1 MISLGHFSV
10 PRDEFESYANRT
22 TCLINISRHFVFNF
36 DHSAKKMASNGASS
50 KTPTDFS
57 APWKFSDV
65 VLVVE
70 DQKFHVHRSTLA
82 FWSPVFEKMFMSDF
96 KEKSK
101 DEISLPGKKASEIK
115 QLLHMMYPSL
125 EEKPVTKSNCYF
137 LLELAHEYQIES
149 IAQKCEAF
157 MVTVV
162 KAKQENDV
170 IAMLIYGQKYHLKC
184 LITTCIYEARLLT
197 FNQLKEHKMRVE
209 IGLDNY
215 KQITEGIIQRL
226 EATVAGHNRDAREVH
241 RVKKEGLKK
250 LENVSKNLYLHAER
264 KKSQAAVNGPGQP
277 PPRTPDDWLDRLR
290 FDRHLSN
297 TSCLSLDTIAA
308 EVKYL
313 KNLIENLP

>member
-1 MISLGHFSV
+1 M
-10 PRDEFESYANRT
+10 
-22 TCLINISRHFVFNF
+22 
-36 DHSAKKMASNGASS
+36 KMASNGASS

-65 VLVVE
+65 VLAVE

-96 KEKSK
+96 KEKSN

-149 IAQKCEAF
+149 IVQKCEAF

-162 KAKQENDV
+162 KAKQEECDV
-170 IAMLIYGQKYHLKC
+170 IAMLIYGQKYHLKS

-197 FNQLKEHKMRVE
+197 FKQLKEHKMRVE
-209 IGLDNY
+209 IDLDNY

-226 EATVAGHNRDAREVH
+226 EATVARHNTVARDVQ
-241 RVKKEGLKK
+241 RVKLEGLKK
-250 LENVSKNLYLHAER
+250 LENVSKNLYLHAQR
-264 KKSQAAVNGPGQP
+264 KNSQAAVNGPGQP
-277 PPRTPDDWLDRLR
+277 TPRTPDDWLDRLR
-290 FDRHLSN
+290 FDSHLSN
-297 TSCLSLDTIAA
+297 TNCLSLNTIAA

-313 KNLIENLP
+313 KKLIENLP

>member
-1 MISLGHFSV
+1 
-10 PRDEFESYANRT
+10 
-22 TCLINISRHFVFNF
+22 
-36 DHSAKKMASNGASS
+36 MASNGASS
-50 KTPTDFS
+50 KTTTDFS

-96 KEKSK
+96 KEKGNE
-101 DEISLPGKKASEIK
+101 EIPLPGKKASEIK

-137 LLELAHEYQIES
+137 LFELAHEYQIES

-157 MVTVV
+157 MVSVV

-170 IAMLIYGQKYHLKC
+170 IAMLIYGQKYHLKS

-197 FNQLKEHKMRVE
+197 LKQLKEHKMCVE
-209 IGLDNY
+209 IDLDNY

-226 EATVAGHNRDAREVH
+226 EATVAGHDTVARQVQRRKIEC
-241 RVKKEGLKK
+241 LKK
-250 LENVSKNLYLHAER
+250 LENVSKNLYYHAQN
-264 KKSQAAVNGPGQP
+264 KNSAAAANGPGQQP
-277 PPRTPDDWLDRLR
+277 PSTTDDWLDRLR
-290 FDRHLSN
+290 FDSHVFD
-297 TSCLSLDTIAA
+297 TDCPSLCTISAG
-308 EVKYL
+308 VQNL
-313 KNLIENLP
+313 KELIENLP

>member
-1 MISLGHFSV
+1 
-10 PRDEFESYANRT
+10 
-22 TCLINISRHFVFNF
+22 
-36 DHSAKKMASNGASS
+36 MASNGASS
-50 KTPTDFS
+50 ETPTDFS

-96 KEKSK
+96 KEKGN

-170 IAMLIYGQKYHLKC
+170 IAMLIYGQKYHLKS

-197 FNQLKEHKMRVE
+197 LKQLKEHKMCVE
-209 IGLDNY
+209 IDLDNY

-226 EATVAGHNRDAREVH
+226 EATVAGHDMVARQVQRLKIEC
-241 RVKKEGLKK
+241 LKK
-250 LENVSKNLYLHAER
+250 LESVSHNLYFHAQN
-264 KKSQAAVNGPGQP
+264 KNSAAVANGPGQQP
-277 PPRTPDDWLDRLR
+277 PSTTDDWLDRLW
-290 FDRHLSN
+290 FDSDVSN
-297 TSCLSLDTIAA
+297 TDCLSLRTISVG
-308 EVKYL
+308 VKNL
-313 KNLIENLP
+313 KELIENLP

>member
-1 MISLGHFSV
+1 
-10 PRDEFESYANRT
+10 
-22 TCLINISRHFVFNF
+22 
-36 DHSAKKMASNGASS
+36 MASNGASS

-96 KEKSK
+96 KEKSN
-101 DEISLPGKKASEIK
+101 DEIPLPGKKASEIK

-137 LLELAHEYQIES
+137 LFELAHEYQIES
-149 IAQKCEAF
+149 IAQKCEAV
-157 MVTVV
+157 MVTLV

-170 IAMLIYGQKYHLKC
+170 IAMLFYGQKYQLKS

-197 FNQLKEHKMRVE
+197 LKQLKEHKMRVE
-209 IGLDNY
+209 IDLDNY

-226 EATVAGHNRDAREVH
+226 EATVAGHNTVASQVQRFKIDS
-241 RVKKEGLKK
+241 LKK
-250 LENVSKNLYLHAER
+250 LENVSKNLYVHAQR
-264 KKSQAAVNGPGQP
+264 KNSEAAVNGPGQP
-277 PPRTPDDWLDRLR
+277 PPRTPDEWLDRLR
-290 FDRHLSN
+290 FDSYVSN
-297 TSCLSLDTIAA
+297 TNCQSLDTIAA

-313 KNLIENLP
+313 KKLIENLP

>member
-1 MISLGHFSV
+1 
-10 PRDEFESYANRT
+10 
-22 TCLINISRHFVFNF
+22 
-36 DHSAKKMASNGASS
+36 MASNGASS

-70 DQKFHVHRSTLA
+70 DQTFHVHRSTLA

-96 KEKSK
+96 KEKSN
-101 DEISLPGKKASEIK
+101 DEIPLPGKKASEIK

-137 LLELAHEYQIES
+137 LFELAHEYQIES
-149 IAQKCEAF
+149 IAQKCEAV
-157 MVTVV
+157 MVRLV

-170 IAMLIYGQKYHLKC
+170 IAMLIYGQKYQLKS

-197 FNQLKEHKMRVE
+197 LKQLKEHKMRVE
-209 IGLDNY
+209 IDLDNY

-226 EATVAGHNRDAREVH
+226 EATVAGHNTVASQVQRF
-241 RVKKEGLKK
+241 KTEGLKK
-250 LENVSKNLYLHAER
+250 LENVSKNLYVHAQR
-264 KKSQAAVNGPGQP
+264 KNSEAAVNGPGQP
-277 PPRTPDDWLDRLR
+277 PPRTPDEWLDRLR
-290 FDRHLSN
+290 FDGCVSN
-297 TSCLSLDTIAA
+297 TNCQSLDTIAA

-313 KNLIENLP
+313 KKLIENLP

>member
-1 MISLGHFSV
+1 
-10 PRDEFESYANRT
+10 
-22 TCLINISRHFVFNF
+22 
-36 DHSAKKMASNGASS
+36 MASNGASS

-65 VLVVE
+65 VLAVE

-96 KEKSK
+96 KEKSN

-125 EEKPVTKSNCYF
+125 EEKPVTESNCYF

-162 KAKQENDV
+162 KTKQEEGDV
-170 IAMLIYGQKYHLKC
+170 TAMLIYGQKYHLKS

-197 FNQLKEHKMRVE
+197 FKQLKEHKMRVE
-209 IGLDNY
+209 IDLDNY
-215 KQITEGIIQRL
+215 NLITEGIIQRL
-226 EATVAGHNRDAREVH
+226 EATVAGHNTVAREVQ
-241 RVKKEGLKK
+241 RVKIEGLKQ
-250 LENVSKNLYLHAER
+250 LESVSKNLYVHAQR
-264 KKSQAAVNGPGQP
+264 KNSQAAVNGPGQP
-277 PPRTPDDWLDRLR
+277 PPRTPDDWLDRLS
-290 FDRHLSN
+290 FDSHLSN
-297 TSCLSLDTIAA
+297 TNCLSLHAIAA
-308 EVKYL
+308 EVKCL
-313 KNLIENLP
+313 KQLIENLP

>member
-1 MISLGHFSV
+1 
-10 PRDEFESYANRT
+10 
-22 TCLINISRHFVFNF
+22 
-36 DHSAKKMASNGASS
+36 MASNGASS

-96 KEKSK
+96 KEKSN
-101 DEISLPGKKASEIK
+101 DEIPLPGKKASEIK

-170 IAMLIYGQKYHLKC
+170 IAMLIYGQKYQLKS

-197 FNQLKEHKMRVE
+197 LKQLKEHKMRVE
-209 IGLDNY
+209 IDLDNY
-215 KQITEGIIQRL
+215 QQITEGIIQRL
-226 EATVAGHNRDAREVH
+226 EATVAVH
-241 RVKKEGLKK
+241 STVASQVQRFKIEGLKK
-250 LENVSKNLYLHAER
+250 LENVSKNLYVHAQR
-264 KKSQAAVNGPGQP
+264 KNSEAAVNGPGQP
-277 PPRTPDDWLDRLR
+277 PPRTPDEWLDRLR
-290 FDRHLSN
+290 FDSYVSN
-297 TSCLSLDTIAA
+297 TYCQSLDTTAA
-308 EVKYL
+308 EL
-313 KNLIENLP
+313 KNLKKLIENLP

>member
-1 MISLGHFSV
+1 
-10 PRDEFESYANRT
+10 
-22 TCLINISRHFVFNF
+22 
-36 DHSAKKMASNGASS
+36 MASNGASS

-70 DQKFHVHRSTLA
+70 DQNFHVHRSTLA

-96 KEKSK
+96 KEKGN
-101 DEISLPGKKASEIK
+101 DEIPLPGKKASEIK

-137 LLELAHEYQIES
+137 LFELAHEYQIES

-170 IAMLIYGQKYHLKC
+170 IAMLIYGQKYHLKS

-197 FNQLKEHKMRVE
+197 LRQLKGHKMCVE
-209 IGLDNY
+209 IDLDNY

-226 EATVAGHNRDAREVH
+226 EATVAEHDTMARQVQ
-241 RVKKEGLKK
+241 RLKIEGLKN
-250 LENVSKNLYLHAER
+250 LENVSKNLYYHAQS
-264 KKSQAAVNGPGQP
+264 KNSKAVVMGPGQAP
-277 PPRTPDDWLDRLR
+277 PSTPDDRLYR
-290 FDRHLSN
+290 LTFDSHVSN
-297 TSCLSLDTIAA
+297 TDCSSLSTIATG
-308 EVKYL
+308 VKNL
-313 KNLIENLP
+313 KKLIENLP

>member
-1 MISLGHFSV
+1 
-10 PRDEFESYANRT
+10 
-22 TCLINISRHFVFNF
+22 
-36 DHSAKKMASNGASS
+36 MASNGASS

-70 DQKFHVHRSTLA
+70 DQRFHVHRSTLA

-96 KEKSK
+96 KEKGN
-101 DEISLPGKKASEIK
+101 DEIPLPGKKASEIK

-125 EEKPVTKSNCYF
+125 EEKPVTRSNCYF

-170 IAMLIYGQKYHLKC
+170 IAMLIYGQKYHLKS

-209 IGLDNY
+209 IDLDNY

-226 EATVAGHNRDAREVH
+226 EATVAEHDTVARQIQ
-241 RVKKEGLKK
+241 RLKIEGLKN
-250 LENVSKNLYLHAER
+250 LENVSKDLYYHAQSKNSE
-264 KKSQAAVNGPGQP
+264 AVVMGPGQP
-277 PPRTPDDWLDRLR
+277 FPRTPDDWLYRLI
-290 FDRHLSN
+290 FDSHVSNTDCPSLSN
-297 TSCLSLDTIAA
+297 TAA
-308 EVKYL
+308 AL
-313 KNLIENLP
+313 KNLKKLIENLP

>member
-1 MISLGHFSV
+1 
-10 PRDEFESYANRT
+10 
-22 TCLINISRHFVFNF
+22 
-36 DHSAKKMASNGASS
+36 MASNGASS

-70 DQKFHVHRSTLA
+70 DQNFHVHRSTLA

-96 KEKSK
+96 KEKGN
-101 DEISLPGKKASEIK
+101 DEIPLPGKKASEIK

-137 LLELAHEYQIES
+137 LFELAHEYQIES

-170 IAMLIYGQKYHLKC
+170 IAMFIYGQKYHLKS

-197 FNQLKEHKMRVE
+197 LRQLKGHKMCVE
-209 IGLDNY
+209 IDLDNY

-226 EATVAGHNRDAREVH
+226 EATVVGHSTVASQVQRF
-241 RVKKEGLKK
+241 KIEGLKK
-250 LENVSKNLYLHAER
+250 LENVSKNLYVHAQR
-264 KKSQAAVNGPGQP
+264 KNSEAAVDGPGQP
-277 PPRTPDDWLDRLR
+277 PPRTSDEWLDRLR
-290 FDRHLSN
+290 FDSYVSN
-297 TSCLSLDTIAA
+297 TYCQSLDTTAA
-308 EVKYL
+308 EL
-313 KNLIENLP
+313 KNLKKLIENLP